1 MGPGCEPLIAALQ
14 LGSPSWQPIAIA
26 VAVAALAVLAWRLVL
41 QGDRGRFASLPKLL
55 ALALLAACLVE
66 PLWTQPRARPHEN
79 LLLVVVDNSRSLTIA
94 DDSGS
99 PRSEAVVELV
109 EDEDADWQVTLT
121 REFDVRRFVV
131 GEGLQSV
138 TGYAQLDFD
147 ADSST
152 IESSLAALLER
163 YSDHPVAGIVLI
175 TDGVST
181 DAAGM
186 ELPARTEVAGDDES
200 LAGGPPIYPVIPA
213 SWSDVAGNDVS
224 IRRVSVSETPFEDA
238 PVKVNVELTALQ
250 GETEIAARLV
260 DEAGAVITER
270 TVRSSSTGTASM
282 EFEFRP
288 DPIGLTGEGAALNSG
303 LNDDATLTTRRQPAG
318 GARFYTI
325 QAMSTGEWTDFGT
338 ATDEAAWDNNSRL
351 ICLNRPL
358 EPFRVLYVAG
368 RPNWEFKFIRRAVQ
382 EDQQVAMVGLLRIAR
397 REGRFDFRG
406 GGGGD
411 TNPLFQGFGA
421 DEAAGDEVY
430 DQPVIVRIGT
440 EDETELQ
447 QGFPTTRTELFEYDA
462 IILDDIEAEF
472 FTQDQLELLT
482 AFVAERGG
490 GLLMLGGPETLRQGE
505 WDDTALAAGLPVW
518 LSATGSSGSTA
529 GGQATPFSPF
539 SLGGWRWELT
549 REGWLEPAVRLLE
562 TQEEEE
568 VRHLELPAVATIS
581 TVGRPKPAARVLAEV
596 VNSQGERIPAL
607 VAQPY
612 GDGRVGVITIGD
624 FWRWSL
630 SRSATVPDELPT
642 LWRQMVRWL
651 VADVP
656 RRLEV
661 RIDPIS
667 SEQGTALKVVV
678 DARSEEFEPQPE
690 ATVEVKVQTP
700 DGESLSI
707 PAEPSLEEP
716 GRFELTYVPR
726 DSGAYR
732 IHASGTD
739 SEGEVFGEAEVGWTH
754 NPLADE
760 FEELTVRREWLES
773 LADRTGGDVVSSNS
787 LATFAESLP
796 TRTAPKMETWSTPLW
811 HRGPV
816 LAVIITLL
824 LGEWLLR
831 RRQGLA

>member
-1 MGPGCEPLIAALQ
+1 MGPGCQPVVAAVQ
-14 LGSPSWQPIAIA
+14 LGSPGWQPIAIS
-26 VAVAALAVLAWRLVL
+26 VAIAAIFVLAWRAVL
-41 QGDRGRFASLPKLL
+41 QRDRGRLASLPKLI

-66 PLWTQPRARPHEN
+66 PLWTQQRARPHEN
-79 LLLVVVDNSRSLTIA
+79 LLLVVVDNSRSLTIS
-94 DDSGS
+94 DDSGG
-99 PRSEAVVELV
+99 PRSEPVRELV
-109 EDEDADWQVTLT
+109 GNEEADWQVTLT

-131 GEGLQSV
+131 GEGLRSV
-138 TGYAQLDFD
+138 TGFSNLEFD
-147 ADSST
+147 ADSSM
-152 IESSLAALLER
+152 IESSLAALNER
-163 YSDHPVAGIVLI
+163 YSDHPVAGIILLS
-175 TDGVST
+175 DGVST
-181 DAAGM
+181 DIGAA
-186 ELPARTEVAGDDES
+186 ESTEGVSSA
-200 LAGGPPIYPVIPA
+200 AAITPGGPPIYPVVPS
-213 SWSDVAGNDVS
+213 SWVDVAENDIS

-238 PVKVNVELTALQ
+238 PVKVNVDLTALQ
-250 GETEIAARLV
+250 GETDIAVRLV
-260 DEAGAVITER
+260 DEEGEVVAEHTAR
-270 TVRSSSTGTASM
+270 TSPAGTASV

-288 DPIGLTGEGAALNSG
+288 DPVGLSSERAAINMG
-303 LNDDATLTTRRQPAG
+303 FEDVAPTAMRAG
-318 GARFYTI
+318 GARFYTL
-325 QAMSTGEWTDFGT
+325 QAMSAGDWGDFDAG
-338 ATDEAAWDNNSRL
+338 AGEAAWDNNSRL

-368 RPNWEFKFIRRAVQ
+368 RPNWEFKFLRRAVQ

-411 TNPLFQGFGA
+411 TNPLFEGFGA

-430 DQPVIVRIGT
+430 DQPVIVRLGT

-447 QGFPTTRTELFEYDA
+447 QGFPTTKEELFEYEA

-482 AFVAERGG
+482 EFVSERGG
-490 GLLMLGGPETLRQGE
+490 GLLMLGGPETLRQGG

-518 LSATGSSGSTA
+518 LSSSQGGAVSAGAGTEGGPLSPLSMGS
-529 GGQATPFSPF
+529 
-539 SLGGWRWELT
+539 WKWELT

-568 VRHLELPAVATIS
+568 TRHNQLPGLATIS
-581 TVGRPKPAARVLAEV
+581 TVGRAKPAARVLAEV
-596 VNSQGERIPAL
+596 VNSLGERLPAL
-607 VAQPY
+607 IVQPY
-612 GDGRVGVITIGD
+612 GNGRVGVITIGD

-656 RRLEV
+656 RRLEA
-661 RIDPIS
+661 RIDPKAT
-667 SEQGTALKVVV
+667 QHGTALEVVV
-678 DARSEEFEPQPE
+678 DARSEDFEPQPE

-700 DGESLSI
+700 DGETLNI

-726 DSGAYR
+726 DSGSYR
-732 IHASGTD
+732 IHAVGTGSD
-739 SEGEVFGEAEVGWTH
+739 GEVFGEAEVGWTH

-760 FEELTVRREWLES
+760 FESLTVRREWLES
-773 LADRTGGDVVSSNS
+773 LANRSGGEVIESNS
-787 LATFAESLP
+787 LEAFADSLP

-816 LAVIITLL
+816 LAAIITLL
-824 LGEWLLR
+824 LVEWLLR